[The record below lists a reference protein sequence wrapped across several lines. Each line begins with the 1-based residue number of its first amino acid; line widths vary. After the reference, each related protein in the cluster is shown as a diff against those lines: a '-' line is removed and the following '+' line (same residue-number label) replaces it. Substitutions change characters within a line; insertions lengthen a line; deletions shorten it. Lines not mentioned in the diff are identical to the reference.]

1 MAHLFQVDRVRLLC
15 SCGLPRPITS
25 IYFCRHC
32 LKLRCGNC
40 VSHEVDTLFCPNCLE
55 NMPSTE
61 ARLKK
66 NRCANCFDCPSCGH
80 TLSTRAT
87 SIQAPNPDD
96 SSKTVARKVY
106 YLACTSCRWT
116 SRDVNL
122 SDQTVATGGWAE
134 QDNVHY
140 KYLQSL
146 LEHYRSVAQRE
157 KVERERKRSS
167 FRKSSYLSLSEKF
180 SLSSTSMI
188 GRKSLSS
195 FTSLTSKGDPGLIS
209 ELAPCVAEEEV
220 DGLPDNIF
228 TEEVDLSKVTT
239 MDQRMASPE
248 WQPEETDCLYPL
260 HKHILVKRSLRCR
273 YCEHNLSK
281 PEYNPS
287 SIKFKIQLGAFY
299 HVPEVRMVRQVE
311 LKSEKETNVQISLC
325 NPTPHDMTVTLLPFV
340 PEAYLAAQQKGEELA
355 ETASLNTSS
364 LVRAVEIPREKEDL
378 SLSAEVALPQGQ
390 LVLAARD
397 DTAEYDDQDSNS
409 AYKDDPQV
417 VAWRRAN
424 KVGVNLLVTPRAD
437 AARAVVGFILR
448 YDYTNTVATAT
459 ESRTVTLNMP
469 VIVDVGPVEK
479 E

>member
-1 MAHLFQVDRVRLLC
+1 MLLD
-15 SCGLPRPITS
+15 GRRRPRQ
-25 IYFCRHC
+25 
-32 LKLRCGNC
+32 
-40 VSHEVDTLFCPNCLE
+40 VDTLFCPNCLE

-106 YLACTSCRWT
+106 YLACTGCRWT
-116 SRDVNL
+116 SRDVGLN
-122 SDQTVATGGWAE
+122 DQTVATGGWAE
-134 QDNVHY
+134 QDNEHY

-167 FRKSSYLSLSEKF
+167 YRKSSYLSLSEKY
-180 SLSSTSMI
+180 SLSPSSMI

-195 FTSLTSKGDPGLIS
+195 FSSLSSKGDPGLTS
-209 ELAPCVAEEEV
+209 ELTPCEAEEEV

-228 TEEVDLSKVTT
+228 TEDIILSAVTT

-248 WQPEETDCLYPL
+248 WQPEETKALYPL

-287 SIKFKIQLGAFY
+287 SVKFKIQLSAFY

-311 LKSEKETNVQISLC
+311 LKIEKETNVQISLC
-325 NPTPHDMTVTLLPFV
+325 NPTPHDMTVALLPFV
-340 PEAYLAAQQKGEELA
+340 PEAYIAALQKGEEQAA
-355 ETASLNTSS
+355 EAAASSLNTSS
-364 LVRAVEIPREKEDL
+364 LVRVVEIPREEDDL
-378 SLSAEVALPQGQ
+378 VLTADVALPQGQ
-390 LVLAARD
+390 FVLSARD

-409 AYKDDPQV
+409 NYKDDPQV

-424 KVGVNLLVTPRAD
+424 KVGVNLLVTPKKD
-437 AARAVVGFILR
+437 TERAVVGFILR

-469 VIVDVGPVEK
+469 VVVDVGPVDK

>member
-1 MAHLFQVDRVRLLC
+1 
-15 SCGLPRPITS
+15 
-25 IYFCRHC
+25 
-32 LKLRCGNC
+32 
-40 VSHEVDTLFCPNCLE
+40 
-55 NMPSTE
+55 MPSTE

-87 SIQAPNPDD
+87 SIQAPCPDD

-116 SRDVNL
+116 SRDVGLN
-122 SDQTVATGGWAE
+122 DQTVATGGWAE
-134 QDNVHY
+134 QDNENY

-146 LEHYRSVAQRE
+146 LENYRSLAQRE
-157 KVERERKRSS
+157 KMDREKKRSS
-167 FRKSSYLSLSEKF
+167 YRKSSYLSLSEKY
-180 SLSSTSMI
+180 SLPSMI
-188 GRKSLSS
+188 CRKSLTPFS
-195 FTSLTSKGDPGLIS
+195 SLTSKGDNGLTA
-209 ELAPCVAEEEV
+209 EMLACEALEETDV
-220 DGLPDNIF
+220 LPDNIF
-228 TEEVDLSKVTT
+228 TEEVVLSSVTT

-248 WQPEETDCLYPL
+248 WQPEKTNSLYPL

-325 NPTPHDMTVTLLPFV
+325 NPTPHDMTLALLPFV
-340 PEAYLAAQQKGEELA
+340 PEAYVMKHQKAEEPA
-355 ETASLNTSS
+355 DGGSLNTSS
-364 LVRAVEIPREKEDL
+364 LVRVVEIPLENEDL
-378 SLSAEVALPQGQ
+378 NPTAEVALPQGQ

-397 DTAEYDDQDSNS
+397 DTAEYDDHDANSN
-409 AYKDDPQV
+409 YKDDPQV

-424 KVGVNLLVTPRAD
+424 KVGMNLVVTPKKDTKRAS
-437 AARAVVGFILR
+437 VGFVLR

-459 ESRTVTLNMP
+459 ESRTVTLNIP
-469 VIVDVGPVEK
+469 VILDVGPVTAE
-479 E
+479 

>member
-15 SCGLPRPITS
+15 SCGLLKPITA

-87 SIQAPNPDD
+87 SVQAPCPEDAN
-96 SSKTVARKVY
+96 KTVTRKVY

-116 SRDVNL
+116 SRDVGL

-134 QDNVHY
+134 QDNEHY

-146 LEHYRSVAQRE
+146 LEHYRSVGQRE
-157 KVERERKRSS
+157 KMERERKRSS
-167 FRKSSYLSLSEKF
+167 YRKSSYLSLSEKYSLPSMLGRKSF
-180 SLSSTSMI
+180 TPFSSLSS
-188 GRKSLSS
+188 
-195 FTSLTSKGDPGLIS
+195 KGDSSVSS
-209 ELAPCVAEEEV
+209 EMTPFEAFEEV
-220 DGLPDNIF
+220 EGLPDNIF
-228 TEEVDLSKVTT
+228 TEEVFLSSVTS
-239 MDQRMASPE
+239 MEQRMASPE
-248 WQPEETDCLYPL
+248 WQPSETGSLYPL

-299 HVPEVRMVRQVE
+299 HVPEVRMVHQAE
-311 LKSEKETNVQISLC
+311 LKYDVETRVQISLC
-325 NPTPHDMTVTLLPFV
+325 NPTPHDMTLALLPFV
-340 PEAYLAAQQKGEELA
+340 PEAFCLSQQKSEEPA
-355 ETASLNTSS
+355 DGGSLNTSS
-364 LVRAVEIPREKEDL
+364 LVRVVEIPVEKDVVQL
-378 SLSAEVALPQGQ
+378 TADVTLPQGQ
-390 LVLAARD
+390 LVLSARD
-397 DTAEYDDQDSNS
+397 DTAEYDDQDSN
-409 AYKDDPQV
+409 ANYKDDPQV

-424 KVGVNLLVTPRAD
+424 KVGVNLMVKPKQGAQRAS
-437 AARAVVGFILR
+437 VGFVLR

-459 ESRTVTLNMP
+459 ESRTVTLNIP
-469 VIVDVGPVEK
+469 VVVDVGPIVE
-479 E
+479 